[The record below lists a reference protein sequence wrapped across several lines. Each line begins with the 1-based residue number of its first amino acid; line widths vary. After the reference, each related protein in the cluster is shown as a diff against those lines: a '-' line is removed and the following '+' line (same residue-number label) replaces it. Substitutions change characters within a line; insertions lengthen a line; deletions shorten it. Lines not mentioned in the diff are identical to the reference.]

1 MRHEVGGTCYDGVSY
16 VLFWF
21 GLVWFCLVFFLRFI
35 RVMIRQ
41 VIASEFVLYC
51 YCFCCCC
58 CCSMEFGLLGLVG
71 LVGWLVITRR
81 DGLVSSVMQKDRTAN
96 RNMKALWPELMG
108 GSE

>member
-1 MRHEVGGTCYDGVSY
+1 
-16 VLFWF
+16 
-21 GLVWFCLVFFLRFI
+21 
-35 RVMIRQ
+35 MIRQ

-71 LVGWLVITRR
+71 WLVITGR

-96 RNMKALWPELMG
+96 GDMKALWPELIF